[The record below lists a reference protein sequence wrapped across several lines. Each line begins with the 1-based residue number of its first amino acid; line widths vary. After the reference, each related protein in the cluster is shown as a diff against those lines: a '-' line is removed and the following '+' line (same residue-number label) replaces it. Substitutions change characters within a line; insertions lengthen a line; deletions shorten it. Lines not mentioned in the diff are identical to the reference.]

1 MCIRDRIKIISSSGY
16 NVKSSNNSEAVKQAI
31 NYKSFPL
38 LTLVLSGELNQD
50 LVLEELKSMH
60 MDVRRNQFTLLVSDN
75 VKTGDSELAF
85 SYSVSMVL
93 NSKDINEFENLFTKT
108 NDSLKR
114 INSAFIDIIEN
125 KA

>member
-1 MCIRDRIKIISSSGY
+1 M
-16 NVKSSNNSEAVKQAI
+16 
-31 NYKSFPL
+31 
-38 LTLVLSGELNQD
+38 LN
-50 LVLEELKSMH
+50 ELKSMH
-60 MDVRRNQFTLLVSDN
+60 MDVRRSQFTLLVTDS
-75 VKTGDSELAF
+75 VETGDSELAF